1 MNDFSKQIKNHD
13 IYYEKLLKK
22 VEPIRTDYLK
32 VYNKLNKQQ
41 KESLQYYKGFGYKLI
56 NELLFK
62 NDINSIDLYTEKI
75 DNLYNILK
83 KKYDEIINHIYN
95 IENSINKYNL
105 KNKITVYK
113 GIYGEYLKIFDKLKV
128 NDTINIKSFLSTSFN
143 PQIAFRFTNF
153 DKKKKKILIE
163 INLPKNTNILYLQY
177 NNKNEYLISSE
188 FEILINRGAVLKLNK
203 ISTIEEKFFNLQD
216 LNWKKYL
223 NTKKKV
229 KKIYVYHMSLTN
241 FNNIELPLFNNI
253 INNINLNK
261 FIDNIILNKLYYIP
275 NSKINKNINFSNLLG
290 G

>member
-32 VYNKLNKQQ
+32 VCNKLNKQQ
-41 KESLQYYKGFGYKLI
+41 KESLKFYKNFGYKLI
-56 NELLFK
+56 NELLYK
-62 NDINSIDLYTEKI
+62 NEINSLNFFEDKI

-83 KKYDEIINHIYN
+83 KKYDEIINHIQN
-95 IENSINKYNL
+95 IEKSINKYNL
-105 KNKITVYK
+105 KNKITVYR
-113 GIYGEYLKIFDKLKV
+113 GIYGEYLNIFDKLKV
-128 NDTINIKSFLSTSFN
+128 NDTININSFLSTSFN

-163 INLPKNTNILYLQY
+163 INLPKNTNISYIQY
-177 NNKNEYLISSE
+177 NNKNEYLASSE

-203 ISTIEEKFFNLQD
+203 ISTIEERFFNLQD

-229 KKIYVYHMSLTN
+229 KKIYVYHMSLTD
-241 FNNIELPLFNNI
+241 FNNMELPSFDNI
-253 INNINLNK
+253 SNNINWNK
-261 FIDNIILNKLYYIP
+261 FIDNNILNKLYYIP
-275 NSKINKNINFSNLLG
+275 NNKINKNINFSNQLG